1 MTATDGANTESL
13 IDQLVSSWLERPVR
27 VHWARASGLP
37 LPDRFEAP
45 SITFGGLATA
55 WLDLDTVVWRA
66 SRVAFTPGLPATLA
80 VTDPVLEVTVAQ
92 AAVDRWLGRFD
103 LPFRLEL
110 GADALI
116 VHTEVA
122 ALPLARLDARIGIV
136 NGWFVLQP
144 QRASFLGMPN
154 YLATLFRTYLPLP
167 PLADSAR
174 LADIQHAPGRLTL
187 AFALRD
193 FTEAVTP
200 GLFLRLQR
208 RLTPTVEGPFGG
220 LFKPPRD

>member
-1 MTATDGANTESL
+1 MSASNGAGTETL

-27 VHWARASGLP
+27 VTWSHASGLP
-37 LPDRFEAP
+37 LPDLYEDPAIAF
-45 SITFGGLATA
+45 SGLATA
-55 WLDLDTVVWRA
+55 WLDLDTVIWRA
-66 SRVAFTPGLPATLA
+66 GRVAFTPGLPAALA
-80 VTDPVLEVTVAQ
+80 VTAPVLAVTVAQ

-122 ALPLARLDARIGIV
+122 GLPLARLEARIGIV

-174 LADIQHAPGRLTL
+174 LAEIRHAPGQLTL

-193 FTEAVTP
+193 FTETVTP